1 MRNPQWF
8 LAFRYLVSRNKPQA
22 IQVISWVST
31 LGLAAGTFALV
42 VVLSVFNGFEGLVV
56 RLYHTFDAEL
66 KVVPEKG
73 KTLTLTDDHL
83 RALSAIRGV
92 RLVQP
97 VLEEKVLFRKG
108 NQEVFGVLK
117 GTDVSMLRHL
127 GLGNHLVEGMLSLG
141 TGEVPL
147 CLVGSGI
154 SAQLQANDQAG
165 LVPIQVYAANS
176 EADGISITEEPF
188 HVRPVRVAGV
198 FSVQQEYDAQVVLA
212 PLRFAREVLDV
223 EDACSYLEFAFM
235 EGKPL
240 PEFEEQVE
248 KILGQKV
255 LMLDR
260 FQQHAFVYKIM
271 QAEKWMVFF
280 ILVFILLVA
289 AFNLTGCLR
298 MLAFDKA
305 ADARILVAMGAS
317 PDWVSGVFFRVG
329 VLISAIGGGLGMA
342 VGWLVC
348 LGQDRYGWLTLGDP
362 GAFVVSA
369 YPIELRWADFFST
382 ALVLTVIGVFASWL
396 PIRNALSSSQPS

>member
-73 KTLTLTDDHL
+73 KALTLTEDHL
-83 RALSAIRGV
+83 RALRALNGV

-127 GLGNHLVEGMLSLG
+127 GLRNHLVEGTLSLG
-141 TGEVPL
+141 SGQVPL
-147 CLVGSGI
+147 CLLGSGI
-154 SAQLQANDQAG
+154 SAQLQANEQAG

-176 EADGISITEEPF
+176 EADGMNITEEPF
-188 HVRPVRVAGV
+188 RVRPVRVAGV
-198 FSVQQEYDAQVVLA
+198 FSVQQEYDAQVVLV
-212 PLRFAREVLDV
+212 PEGFAREVLDM
-223 EDACSYLEFAFM
+223 EDACSYLEFAFVG
-235 EGKPL
+235 GKP
-240 PEFEEQVE
+240 PVEFEQQLE

-298 MLAFDKA
+298 MLAMDKA
-305 ADARILVAMGAS
+305 ADARILVAMGAQ
-317 PDWVSGVFFRVG
+317 PDWVTGIFFRVG
-329 VLISAIGGGLGMA
+329 VLIAGIGGALGMM
-342 VGWLVC
+342 VGWLAC
-348 LGQDRYGWLTLGDP
+348 LGQDRFGWLTLGDP

-369 YPIELRWADFFST
+369 YPIELRWLDFLST
-382 ALVLTVIGVFASWL
+382 SVVLAVIGVFASWFPL
-396 PIRNALSSSQPS
+396 RKAPSSSMLS